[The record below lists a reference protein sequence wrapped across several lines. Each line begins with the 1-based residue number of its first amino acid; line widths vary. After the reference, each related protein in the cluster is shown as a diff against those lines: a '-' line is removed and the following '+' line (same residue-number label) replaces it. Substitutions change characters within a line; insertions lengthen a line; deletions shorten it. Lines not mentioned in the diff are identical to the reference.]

1 MASQGVREVLRASGI
16 DMRFGA
22 THALKGVSL
31 SLAPG
36 ECVALAGQNG
46 AGKSTLVKVITGVHP
61 HGSYQGTVTIDGQEA
76 RLRTPGDAELR
87 GVTVVQQE
95 LTVSPTLTVAEN
107 LLIGREPQR
116 AGVVRQDRLEA
127 AAREI
132 LTAFGVDLPLGALA
146 GTLSVGQQQMLEIA
160 RAVSRDT
167 RILVLDEPTSSLS
180 TAESEAL
187 FAQIGRLRSQG
198 VAILYISHRLD
209 ELQRV
214 ADRVVVIRDGTVVF
228 DDVIGNAPRDTIVRA
243 MLGDE
248 HTAAVTPD
256 SAAAVGHGPEVLTL
270 SGWTVPRVHPSD
282 PHLQSIDLTVHVG
295 EIAAIYGAVGS
306 GRSELLMSLYGARPG
321 RGRFLMSG
329 RPVTV
334 GSPRQALRAG
344 IALVTEDRKTLGLQ
358 PWMSTAENVSLGV
371 LRRFSRWGVPESS
384 AEAAFADERAR
395 SVGLPSRMVPLRI
408 TGLSGGNQ
416 QKAMLARAL
425 ASDPRLLL
433 LDEPTRG
440 VDVGAKGDL
449 LATLR
454 DLAAQGLA
462 VIWVSS
468 EAEEVL
474 EVAHRVYVM
483 RDGDLVA
490 RFAAGEATVPL
501 LVATAS
507 STQDPAG
514 PQTRWEETDGSL

>member
-1 MASQGVREVLRASGI
+1 MASQSVREVLRVSGI

-61 HGSYQGTVTIDGQEA
+61 HGTYRGTVTIDGRDA
-76 RLRTPGDAELR
+76 RIRTPGDAELR

-107 LLIGREPQR
+107 LLIGREPRR
-116 AGVVRQDRLEA
+116 AGVIRQDRLDA
-127 AAREI
+127 AARGI
-132 LTAFGVDLPLGALA
+132 LASVGVDLPLDALA
-146 GTLSVGQQQMLEIA
+146 GTLSVGQQQMVEIA
-160 RAVSRDT
+160 RAVSRHT

-180 TAESEAL
+180 AAESEAL
-187 FAQIGRLRSQG
+187 FAQIDRLRRQG

-209 ELQRV
+209 ELKRV

-228 DDVIGNAPRDTIVRA
+228 DDEIGNAPRDTIVRA
-243 MLGDE
+243 MLGDQ
-248 HTAAVTPD
+248 HTTAAVPD
-256 SAAAVGHGPEVLTL
+256 PHTSVDHHSAVLTL
-270 SGWTVPRVHPSD
+270 SGWEVPQVHPSD
-282 PHLQSIDLTVHVG
+282 PHLKSIDLTVRIG

-321 RGRFLMSG
+321 RGGFLVSG
-329 RPVTV
+329 RPVKV
-334 GSPRQALRAG
+334 GSPGQALRAG

-358 PWMSTAENVSLGV
+358 PWMSTAENISLGV
-371 LRRFSRWGVPESS
+371 LKRFARWGVPRHD
-384 AEAAFADERAR
+384 AEADFAGARAR
-395 SVGLPSRMVPLRI
+395 SVGLPSRMVPLSV

-425 ASDPRLLL
+425 ASDPQLLL

-454 DLAAQGLA
+454 ELAEHGLA

-490 RFAAGEATVPL
+490 HFAAGEATVPV

-507 STQDPAG
+507 STDAS
-514 PQTRWEETDGSL
+514 GSEIKRGRN